1 MKGEHRQSEETGW
14 VGGEETLVWD
24 NVVGGQNPPRK
35 GCSRAILRGRENKV
49 REMKEMRQ
57 EDRGDSAWLRKRR
70 SQKRSECVFA
80 SYAGTASYYKTTNFS
95 D

>member
-35 GCSRAILRGRENKV
+35 GCSRAILRARENKGRKV
-49 REMKEMRQ
+49 KEMMQ
-57 EDRGDSAWLRKRR
+57 EDRGGSGAPVAPYSAEKAPQAVEKPGLA
-70 SQKRSECVFA
+70 C
-80 SYAGTASYYKTTNFS
+80 
-95 D
+95 